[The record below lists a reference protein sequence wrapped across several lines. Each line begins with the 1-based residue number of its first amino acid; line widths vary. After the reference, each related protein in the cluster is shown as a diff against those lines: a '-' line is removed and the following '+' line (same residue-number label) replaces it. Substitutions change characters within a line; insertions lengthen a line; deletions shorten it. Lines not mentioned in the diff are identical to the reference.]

1 VGGPAPLRPGRFVVI
16 ASIHALV
23 ASPYKAAYVSAK
35 HGVLGLVRTLALEG
49 AQDEISVTAVC
60 PGYVRTPLVEGQI
73 ADQAKVHGLA
83 EEEVLEQVILA
94 PHAVKR
100 DRAR

>member
-16 ASIHALV
+16 ASIHALL
-23 ASPYKAAYVSAK
+23 ASAK